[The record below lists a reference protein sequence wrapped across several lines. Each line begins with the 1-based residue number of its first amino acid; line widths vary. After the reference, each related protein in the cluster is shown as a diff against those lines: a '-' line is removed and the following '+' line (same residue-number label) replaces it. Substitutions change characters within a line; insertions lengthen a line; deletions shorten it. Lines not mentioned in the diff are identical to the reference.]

1 LARDKSGSAVPPGTY
16 SLIMELTDGDRT
28 GRTNSVPFDTSAGAS
43 DSSPA
48 DAPSFSSMHLQVQ

>member
-1 LARDKSGSAVPPGTY
+1 MPPGTY